1 MWQSAGLL
9 SCVRVVAKQTKYAH
23 QPAKNWCARIYH
35 LSLSLFRYHLFK
47 ITSFLINFRQLP
59 CISSYK
65 KQFHMPEY
73 HFCPHYETV
82 HHNAAPES
90 GSLLFHR
97 LFPVR
102 HTDINSWFR
111 YLKNYSTIVFLCFSY
126 TFWLHFVFR
135 NRSSCSKFSSSWSN
149 IRITSIN
156 CSFSRLS

>member
-73 HFCPHYETV
+73 HFCPHYEAV

-102 HTDINSWFR
+102 HKLLIS
-111 YLKNYSTIVFLCFSY
+111 LSEKNYSTIVFLCFSY
-126 TFWLHFVFR
+126 TFWLYFVFR
-135 NRSSCSKFSSSWSN
+135 NCSSCSKFSSSWSN

>member
-35 LSLSLFRYHLFK
+35 LSFPFQISSFK

-65 KQFHMPEY
+65 SNSICQNIISVLITKPFIITQLPNL
-73 HFCPHYETV
+73 V
-82 HHNAAPES
+82 HCFFTGFFQS
-90 GSLLFHR
+90 
-97 LFPVR
+97 
-102 HTDINSWFR
+102 DINSWFR